1 MITIYDINGN
11 PKISVP
17 ISDKCVYYKGIMEEE
32 YVNLAFNHHE
42 LLQLANGDY
51 IICEH
56 GRFEIVE
63 LLLPDD
69 KTASDGGYTFE
80 QHFNPHWWRG
90 RNFKLFYSRQA
101 GHEASWKM
109 THYAYYFMDIVI
121 DNLRRVGLGEFSYEI
136 DASLSEMK
144 LVSFDGVDIISG
156 LNLIAEAFGT
166 EWWITDNV
174 IHLSRCE
181 YGEPMRLATGQEIAN
196 ISREDSS
203 DTDYATRLYVFGATR
218 NLPQNY
224 RRDESTDLVVEG
236 VVERRLK
243 LPQGIDHIDAWPNLA
258 PEDVVEAIITTDDI
272 YPRRTGTIATI
283 TTKQY
288 TDTTENEGG
297 TTTQEK
303 WNAFRFTDTG
313 ITFSKDYIIAGEELR
328 ITFQSG
334 KLAGLD
340 FAVTFNPDGLS
351 EEKSEAQ
358 IWEIVRNEDYGV
370 KLPTD
375 NFAPEPGDTYIL
387 YGYDTSF
394 VADTLLP
401 LAEQELLD
409 FGKEK
414 IKKMSQD
421 KSNYNCDTNPVRC
434 AGYTMD
440 SNGVMQYNEN
450 DVIDLDVGSMVDL
463 SHPVYFP
470 GSSHVGRIRS
480 FEKRLDDRFI
490 CTYSVG
496 EAKGYSRSA
505 QLAEQVEAL
514 TYQSR
519 QYILSGGGS
528 NIYLIKRQDSTAPS
542 EHNAYSALRARI
554 EFLCRSVAEYVRNR
568 WTFLQGI
575 HIGPFATGI
584 YGASIEPDGS
594 TELKSLTTRGNASIE
609 GNASVGGKMDVTGD
623 VSGANVVAQTL
634 VKSPKIAT
642 PDFVANMLS
651 GTGGGIYQL
660 NGMTYAEVDY
670 LTVRYGMSV
679 VELLI
684 QQYRA
689 IGGSFVVSHANGEIE
704 SVYDYG
710 NGYNIWIKNE
720 DKAPRFK
727 AKDLVRCQ
735 YLDWGTNKVVQYWAR
750 VDVSPPNVHGREILT
765 IYKENLKGAVPR
777 VGDKLVQMGNTTDIN
792 RQGCILITTE
802 NSLPRIMVL
811 DGIDKPEIV
820 NTSERTNYKTILG
833 SLDGFTDPYTG
844 KALSGYGLWGSNVY
858 LNGEFRL
865 ASNGKTIENAL
876 NDVSTQID
884 NITTGRRNLLVGSSR
899 VMEDR
904 SILVGSY
911 DLTLIAPPRNGEM
924 VTLSF
929 SGYIGDGHGLI
940 RIYNSGWAVYMA
952 LLTKANFN
960 ESTNRYEVTFPWKQ
974 VDDAN
979 QGTFINIFQYDAQGN
994 RIDAGDYLNDERVA
1008 SRIYNVLLERSSKA
1022 SADWYPAPE
1031 DYDETLALYKE
1042 EVSAQFDVVNGRMTS
1057 VQQSVKSLQTG
1068 GGRNLLLQTNQ
1079 GTIGWWFWSGA
1090 IVPYITAYR
1099 SGVMIENSN
1108 LAEAS
1113 AVFRFPLRPERIVAG
1128 RQYILTVDVTLSPE
1142 SVESGQRF
1150 YLNIMKPDGTASLLS
1165 TSVNADKSLPLGVM
1179 VTLSFPFTPITTG
1192 AANGGQVVYLGLP
1205 ASKWTSII
1213 FENLKLE
1220 EGTVATAYSPAPED
1234 YIDGVITDVRTSI
1247 TSIEQTTESIMARVE
1262 EVNTSLNGKITINTA
1277 SITTNAN
1284 NITSEVKARTEGDKQ
1299 LESRISQTA
1308 DSISMKVSQLGLSNV
1323 NHALGTASPWIK
1335 KIGFKNMQNE
1345 TYPLYDVTGLASGDK
1360 ISFSCVLRFKGLVW
1374 GTGAFISIQ
1383 LSDVF
1388 GYVGVSPRITADSL
1402 SSYSVDADGYY
1413 NIKLSGTAKVVG
1425 KNYAT
1430 GSNAIPSDIGYA
1442 YIRMDY
1448 ISPDTDDLGVSQGY
1462 ISISQMKIEIGENV
1476 TPWTA
1481 RTADLEQ
1488 AIADTGID
1496 INNRR
1501 ITATADN
1508 FVVLNNNGETT
1519 AHVDANGNLAVGS
1532 IACRYTDDQATTPFV
1547 ADWNTSADGIQRWY
1561 YPDGSIRAEVGWD
1574 DATQSFIRKYSTD
1587 GDLLWKLGDPSEF
1600 QTHGDPIWVTVSL
1613 YYCGAS
1619 FSDVPQTKASLPGT
1633 TYYRKTNTGNA
1644 ETNNVLYCDN
1654 IGAAPQTIPD
1664 GWYTNPGTPSMI
1676 VEQSPRLALSAPTRY
1691 SRIAYHYV
1699 AGKLIETLSVTWTA
1713 YNDII

>member
-109 THYAYYFMDIVI
+109 THYAYYFMDIVV

-288 TDTTENEGG
+288 TDTTENEDG

-313 ITFSKDYIIAGEELR
+313 ITFSKEYIIPGEELR

-370 KLPTD
+370 KLPAD
-375 NFAPEPGDTYIL
+375 NFAPEPADTYIL

-519 QYILSGGGS
+519 QYILSGGGA

-584 YGASIEPDGS
+584 DGASIEPDGS
-594 TELKSLTTRGNASIE
+594 TEINSLTTRGNASIK

-642 PDFVANMLS
+642 PDFVANMLT
-651 GTGGGIYQL
+651 GKGGGIYQL

-704 SVYDYG
+704 SVYNYG

-727 AKDLVRCQ
+727 ANDLVRCE
-735 YLDWGTNKVVQYWAR
+735 YLDWETNEKVHYWVK

-777 VGDKLVQMGNTTDIN
+777 VGDKLVQMGNTTDIS

-820 NTSERTNYKTILG
+820 NTSERTNYRSIFG

-884 NITTGRRNLLVGSSR
+884 NITTGGRNLLVGSSR

-1234 YIDGVITDVRTSI
+1234 YIDGEITDVRTSI

-1262 EVNTSLNGKITINTA
+1262 EVNSSLNGKITTNTA

-1284 NITSEVKARTEGDKQ
+1284 AITSEVKARTEGDEQ
-1299 LESRISQTA
+1299 LASRISQTA

-1413 NIKLSGTAKVVG
+1413 NIKLQGTAKVVG

-1448 ISPDTDDLGVSQGY
+1448 ISPVIDNMGVNQGY

-1532 IACRYTDDQATTPFV
+1532 IACRYTGDQATTPFV

-1600 QTHGDPIWVTVSL
+1600 QTHSDPIWVVVSL
-1613 YYCGAS
+1613 YYCGGS

>member
-181 YGEPMRLATGQEIAN
+181 YGEPLRLSPDEVKIA
-196 ISREDSS
+196 REDSA

-243 LPQGIDHIDAWPNLA
+243 LPQGIDHIDAWENLA
-258 PEDVVEAIITTDDI
+258 PQDIVEAIITTDDI

-288 TDTTENEGG
+288 TDTTENEDG

-303 WNAFRFTDTG
+303 WNAFRFTDAG
-313 ITFSKDYIIAGEELR
+313 ITFSKEYIIPGEELR

-351 EEKSEAQ
+351 EEKPEAQ

-370 KLPTD
+370 NLPTD
-375 NFAPEPGDTYIL
+375 DFAPEPGNTYIL

-394 VADTLLP
+394 VADNLLP
-401 LAEQELLD
+401 LAEQELLE

-414 IKKMSQD
+414 IKKLSQD
-421 KSNYNCDTNPVRC
+421 KSNYNCTTNPVRC
-434 AGYTMD
+434 AGYSMD
-440 SNGVMQYNEN
+440 ANGVMQYNEA
-450 DVIDLDVGSMVDL
+450 DVIDLDIGSMVDL

-480 FEKRLDDRFI
+480 FEKRLDNRFI

-554 EFLCRSVAEYVRNR
+554 EFLCRAVAEYVRNR

-575 HIGPFATGI
+575 HIGTFASGSN
-584 YGASIEPDGS
+584 GASIEPDGN
-594 TELKSLTTRGNASIE
+594 TEINSLTTRGNASIK
-609 GNASVGGKMDVTGD
+609 GNANVTGTVTGTKITATTTVITPRITSADFNDSAEAIGGGFGITRNGSTGLSKITIDDIVVRNKMTVASLVIQEYNSVGGV
-623 VSGANVVAQTL
+623 L
-634 VKSPKIAT
+634 V
-642 PDFVANMLS
+642 LS
-651 GTGGGIYQL
+651 
-660 NGMTYAEVDY
+660 
-670 LTVRYGMSV
+670 
-679 VELLI
+679 
-684 QQYRA
+684 RA
-689 IGGSFVVSHANGEIE
+689 HGEIE
-704 SVYDYG
+704 SVHSWVSNTGYDIY
-710 NGYNIWIKNE
+710 IKDYE
-720 DKAPRFK
+720 KYPQFVVGDYVRCARWDKA
-727 AKDLVRCQ
+727 ANDYVSYCVRVVATPTNLSGVV
-735 YLDWGTNKVVQYWAR
+735 YLNVVTSEFPEG
-750 VDVSPPNVHGREILT
+750 V
-765 IYKENLKGAVPR
+765 VPQP
-777 VGDKLVQMGNTTDIN
+777 GDRLVQWGHVDDPD
-792 RQGCILITTE
+792 RQGLIILSVD
-802 NSLPRIMVL
+802 NGAPRIDAYDGINGGDLPLEKLKARLGRL
-811 DGIDKPEIV
+811 DGI
-820 NTSERTNYKTILG
+820 
-833 SLDGFTDPYTG
+833 TDNG
-844 KALSGYGLWGSNVY
+844 KALTGYGLWTNNLYIGTGKSIIDTFSE
-858 LNGEFRL
+858 LN
-865 ASNGKTIENAL
+865 S
-876 NDVSTQID
+876 SID
-884 NITTGRRNLLVGSSR
+884 SISVGGRNLVVGSQEVKS
-899 VMEDR
+899 DK
-904 SILVGSY
+904 SILVANY
-911 DLTLIAPPRNGEM
+911 TLTTNNPPQNGET

-929 SGYIGDGHGLI
+929 SGYLGNGHGMF
-940 RIYNSGWAVYMA
+940 RIYNSGWSVFLAS
-952 LLTKANFN
+952 LTTANYN
-960 ESTNRYEVTFPWKQ
+960 SERKRYEITFPWKQ

-994 RIDAGDYLNDERVA
+994 RIDAGDYINENRVA
-1008 SRIYNVLLERSSKA
+1008 SRIYNVLLERAPKA
-1022 SADWYPAPE
+1022 SADWFPAPE
-1031 DYDETLALYKE
+1031 DFDKSLALYKE
-1042 EVSAQFDVVNGRMTS
+1042 EVASQFDVVQGAMTS
-1057 VQQSVKSLQTG
+1057 VQQSVQSLQVG
-1068 GGRNLLLQTNQ
+1068 GGRNLLLGTNK
-1079 GTIGWWFWSGA
+1079 GASGWSFWSA
-1090 IVPYITAYR
+1090 SIVPYISSHR
-1099 SGVMIENSN
+1099 KGVMFENSN
-1108 LAEAS
+1108 LVAAG
-1113 AVFRFPLRPERIVAG
+1113 AVFRFPLCPELIVAG
-1128 RQYILTVDVTLSPE
+1128 KQYVLSVDVTLGDMSTD
-1142 SVESGQRF
+1142 SGQRIS
-1150 YLNIMKPDGTASLLS
+1150 LNIIKGNGADPLLEAS
-1165 TSVNADKSLPLGVM
+1165 VGADRSLALGATVHL
-1179 VTLSFPFTPITTG
+1179 TFNFTPSISG
-1192 AANGGQVVYLGLP
+1192 RKNGEQVVYFSIP
-1205 ASKWTSII
+1205 ASNWSSLA

-1234 YIDGVITDVRTSI
+1234 YIDGEIADVRTSI
-1247 TSIEQTTESIMARVE
+1247 TSIVQTTESITARVE
-1262 EVNTSLNGKITINTA
+1262 EVNTSLNDKITSNTA
-1277 SITTNAN
+1277 SITANAN
-1284 NITSEVKARTEGDKQ
+1284 AITSEVTARSEGDEQ
-1299 LESRISQTA
+1299 LASRISQTA

-1323 NHALGTASPWIK
+1323 NHALGTASPWVRR
-1335 KIGFKNMQNE
+1335 IGFLNKENE
-1345 TYPLYDVTGLASGDK
+1345 TYKLYDVTGLASGDV
-1360 ISFSCVLRFKGLVW
+1360 ISFSCILRFKGLVW
-1374 GTGAFISIQ
+1374 GAGAFISLQ
-1383 LSDVF
+1383 LSDTF
-1388 GYVGVSPRITADSL
+1388 GYVGLSPRITADSL
-1402 SSYSVDADGYY
+1402 SSYSVDTDGYY
-1413 NIKLSGTAKVVG
+1413 NIKLQGTGITVG
-1425 KNYAT
+1425 KNYSS
-1430 GSNAIPSDIGYA
+1430 GDNAIPSDIGYV
-1442 YIRMDY
+1442 YIRIDY
-1448 ISPDTDDLGVSQGY
+1448 ISPDTDDLGVNQGY

-1496 INNRR
+1496 ISNRR
-1501 ITATADN
+1501 IIATADN
-1508 FVVLNNNGETT
+1508 FIVMNNNGETT

-1532 IACRYTDDQATTPFV
+1532 IACRYPDSAQAAAPFIAAWNTDD
-1547 ADWNTSADGIQRWY
+1547 DGIQRWF

-1574 DATQSFIRKYSTD
+1574 DATESFIRKYDES
-1587 GDLLWKLGDPSEF
+1587 GNLLWKLGNPSEF
-1600 QTHGDPIWVTVSL
+1600 QTHSDPIWLTVSL
-1613 YYCGAS
+1613 HFCGNDIS
-1619 FSDVPQTKASLPGT
+1619 NVPQSTEALIGT
-1633 TYYRKTNTGNA
+1633 IYYRKTNTGNA
-1644 ETNNVLYCDN
+1644 DTNNVIYKSA
-1654 IGAAPQTIPD
+1654 IGANPDTIDD
-1664 GWYTNPGTPSMI
+1664 GWYTLPGKPSA
-1676 VEQSPRLALSAPTRY
+1676 SGGSALPSGITAPKKY
-1691 SRIAYHYV
+1691 SRYAYYYLH
-1699 AGKLIETLSVTWTA
+1699 GKLQSSTLVTWTA
-1713 YNDII
+1713 ENKII